1 MSIWQNARIKFAVA
15 TSASSNMKS
24 ESPDFQSFQQS
35 ITTGILPLI
44 SYTLNNSKIHYR
56 CLFIGLNV
64 CNSYS
69 KQMTMRAAV
78 VSSQQLKETP
88 NSSPA
93 LFICFIALNTI
104 IIRFEAT
111 VKFTDVSAFLFKVQK
126 GNFLR

>member
-1 MSIWQNARIKFAVA
+1 MHLKANKRVNLAKCTHQICCRDGRILEHEKR
-15 TSASSNMKS
+15 SAG
-24 ESPDFQSFQQS
+24 FQSFQQS

-56 CLFIGLNV
+56 FVFIGLNI

-69 KQMTMRAAV
+69 KQMTMQAAV
-78 VSSQQLKETP
+78 MSPQQLKETP

-111 VKFTDVSAFLFKVQK
+111 
-126 GNFLR
+126 